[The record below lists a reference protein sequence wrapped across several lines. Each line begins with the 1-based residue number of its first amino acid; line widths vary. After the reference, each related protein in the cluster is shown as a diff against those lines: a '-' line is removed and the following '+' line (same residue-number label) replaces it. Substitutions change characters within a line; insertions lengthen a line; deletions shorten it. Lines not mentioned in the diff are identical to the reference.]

1 MSKIEICVPVPRNSE
16 ALFWLLK
23 AELISNVA
31 IPRRPGAG
39 AHLPTSVYFLE
50 EAVAF
55 ATVIV
60 TRKAPEILR

>member
-1 MSKIEICVPVPRNSE
+1 MLTSCWPTQTRTGVN
-16 ALFWLLK
+16 
-23 AELISNVA
+23 
-31 IPRRPGAG
+31 
-39 AHLPTSVYFLE
+39 LPTSVHFPE